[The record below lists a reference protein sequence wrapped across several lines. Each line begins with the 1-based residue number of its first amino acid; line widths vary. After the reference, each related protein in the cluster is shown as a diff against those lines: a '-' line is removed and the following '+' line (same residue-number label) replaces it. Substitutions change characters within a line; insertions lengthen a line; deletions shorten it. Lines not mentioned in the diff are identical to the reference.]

1 LIRLNIGLQA
11 WMYIVNYSMNMGSER
26 NDARLE
32 HVGGGGGM
40 WFGPLGMILWLVV
53 LVAVI
58 VALVRWLGGTSGGA
72 DRSGR
77 SARDTLD
84 DRYARGEIDREEYMK
99 RKQDI
104 AGR

>member
-1 LIRLNIGLQA
+1 MMHD
-11 WMYIVNYSMNMGSER
+11 WNMW
-26 NDARLE
+26 
-32 HVGGGGGM
+32 GGGGGM
-40 WFGPLGMILWLVV
+40 WFGPLWMIVWLVV

-58 VALVRWLGGTSGGA
+58 VVLVRWVGGIGGGA

-77 SARDTLD
+77 GARDILD

-104 AGR
+104 AGH